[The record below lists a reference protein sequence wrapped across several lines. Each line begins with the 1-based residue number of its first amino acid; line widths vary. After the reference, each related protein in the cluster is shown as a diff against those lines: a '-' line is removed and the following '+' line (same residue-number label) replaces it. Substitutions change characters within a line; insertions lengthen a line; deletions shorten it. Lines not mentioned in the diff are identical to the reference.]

1 MIMRQMTIPMNI
13 RKMMVAMRMNFHYED
28 DLFSFVGR
36 QPLVFKPG
44 MPFETQIAVRY
55 SDQVEHV

>member
-1 MIMRQMTIPMNI
+1 MQLASKELLLSMGEM
-13 RKMMVAMRMNFHYED
+13 
-28 DLFSFVGR
+28 DLIVSNRFDVFSFVGR

-55 SDQVEHV
+55 SDQVL